1 LGDSSFFLPTKS
13 SWKTKEKLWPI
24 IARMLHANKRNI
36 PNLYGD
42 ISKKICKDFVTEL
55 IIQNTNEISAY
66 AAISLWHPLELS
78 EMKTRKVYNQA
89 DIQSY
94 NNLMETLSSLLK
106 NDTL

>member
-1 LGDSSFFLPTKS
+1 M
-13 SWKTKEKLWPI
+13 KEKLWPV
-24 IARMLHANKRNI
+24 IARMLHANKRSI

-42 ISKKICKDFVTEL
+42 ISKKISKTFVTEP
-55 IIQNTNEISAY
+55 IIQNTNELSTH
-66 AAISLWHPLELS
+66 AAIALWHPLELS
-78 EMKTRKVYNQA
+78 EMKTREVYNQA